1 MDTMWLDR
9 SKRHTGKGRIPMTE
23 EHQET
28 LSQEVLKEKINDA
41 KKFIEENRPI
51 VKEYYDKV
59 NLLKSIGINP
69 YEK

>member
-1 MDTMWLDR
+1 
-9 SKRHTGKGRIPMTE
+9 MTE